1 MHPLMQQVPPA
12 RRTTVQVQ
20 LWQDPWPLITG
31 WAAHHKY
38 EAAGPPF
45 EGMMVYQRGW
55 GANKPHLVVFHIDG
69 NLLTIQACIRFS
81 GLERLRSLFILPAEI
96 NIGAGGRGVLARRK
110 VRGEVNELLGHL
122 GAPPIQ

>member
-1 MHPLMQQVPPA
+1 MHPLMQVPPA

-20 LWQDPWPLITG
+20 VWQDPRPLIAG
-31 WAAHHKY
+31 WATHHKY

-45 EGMMVYQRGW
+45 EGMMVYHRGW
-55 GANKPHLVVFHIDG
+55 GATKAHMVAFHLEG
-69 NLLTIQACIRFS
+69 NVLTIQACVRFT

-96 NIGAGGRGVLARRK
+96 NVGPGGRGILARRK
-110 VRGEVNELLGHL
+110 VRGELNELLGHL

>member
-1 MHPLMQQVPPA
+1 MQIQV
-12 RRTTVQVQ
+12 
-20 LWQDPWPLITG
+20 WQDPWPLITG
-31 WAAHHKY
+31 WAQHHKY

-55 GANKPHLVVFHIDG
+55 GLHKPHLVAFHIEG
-69 NLLTIQACIRFS
+69 NVLTIQACVRFS
-81 GLERLRSLFILPAEI
+81 PLERFRSLFLLPAEI
-96 NIGAGGRGVLARRK
+96 NVGSGGRGVLARRK